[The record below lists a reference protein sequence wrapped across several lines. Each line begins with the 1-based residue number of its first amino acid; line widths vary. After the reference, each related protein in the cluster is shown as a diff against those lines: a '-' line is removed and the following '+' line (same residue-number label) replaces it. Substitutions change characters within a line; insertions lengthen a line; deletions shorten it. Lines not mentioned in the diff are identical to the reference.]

1 MKTNTPK
8 QQQHPAAT
16 RESLQSYGENASRD
30 AMPCADD
37 ELETDLLMQE
47 LQSLWDEQSRQ
58 ISHILSEHPLVR
70 FLGLP
75 QRKSG
80 QSRLAAAYSIL
91 TLVNLAASIYS
102 LATYAANPYLQ
113 LRILGGLLALTCTFA
128 ALHSL
133 LMLNERLE
141 KKGSTNLSTAKQ
153 KQDSTN
159 PVPRRRLAALQTF
172 KPSNL
177 LIVTATRRAFTSPLQ
192 VAAVSAAALT
202 VLVSLSSFPIGD
214 GYVMTHVGSTDRAAI
229 ILNIDQM
236 IAQL

>member
-113 LRILGGLLALTCTFA
+113 LRILGGILALTCTFA

-159 PVPRRRLAALQTF
+159 PVPRRRLAAF

-202 VLVSLSSFPIGD
+202 ALVSLSSFPIGD

-236 IAQL
+236 ITQL

>member
-113 LRILGGLLALTCTFA
+113 LRILGGLLALTYTFA

>member
-30 AMPCADD
+30 AIPCADD

-80 QSRLAAAYSIL
+80 QTRLAAAYSIL

-159 PVPRRRLAALQTF
+159 PVPRRRLAAL

-192 VAAVSAAALT
+192 VAAMSAAALT

>member
-30 AMPCADD
+30 TMPCADD

-80 QSRLAAAYSIL
+80 QTRLAAAYSIL

-102 LATYAANPYLQ
+102 LATYAANHYLQ

>member
-1 MKTNTPK
+1 MNTNTPK